1 MANQLLKSLPVMVG
15 FFYLGTCS
23 RCTSGGSN
31 MKIILNGREEILEGA
46 TTVAGLIALKE
57 LNPNAVIVEY
67 NYSLVK
73 KEDWSDMV
81 IKENDRLEILRFV
94 GGG

>member
-1 MANQLLKSLPVMVG
+1 
-15 FFYLGTCS
+15 
-23 RCTSGGSN
+23 
-31 MKIILNGREEILEGA
+31 MKIIVNGKEEILKG
-46 TTVAGLIALKE
+46 TTTIAGLIALKE
-57 LNPNAVIVEY
+57 LNPNAVIVEQ

-73 KEDWSDMV
+73 KENWGDMI

>member
-1 MANQLLKSLPVMVG
+1 
-15 FFYLGTCS
+15 
-23 RCTSGGSN
+23 
-31 MKIILNGREEILEGA
+31 MKIVLNGKEELLDGA
-46 TTVAGLIALKE
+46 ITVAGLIALKE

-67 NYSLVK
+67 NHTVVK
-73 KEDWSDMV
+73 KEDWHDMV

>member
-1 MANQLLKSLPVMVG
+1 
-15 FFYLGTCS
+15 
-23 RCTSGGSN
+23 
-31 MKIILNGREEILEGA
+31 MKIILNGREEILDGA

-67 NYSLVK
+67 NHNLIK
-73 KEDWSDMV
+73 KEDWDDTA